1 VITILLAIT
10 IALMVPIE
18 VLAYNQA
25 MSEIVYCGDP
35 GVIIQNQSYSTS
47 TRQTLFHTA
56 NNALTD
62 TEAFAF
68 SGFSPTGIQLAQT
81 TAATGVGTECGF
93 FTSTATSDI
102 VPPLHLGNGF
112 LGTWIGDPISS
123 GAPFYSGLMFP
134 QMTRMEPDGLASQPT
149 GLVTSGSTTAAKGD
163 AGGDKTK
170 KDVAVFKPVIN
181 NALNDDLTNQ
191 SARNAT
197 TAAAAN
203 ATKPSTPST
212 NATSKPAATPVP
224 AIKEGQ
230 VFYHQQNKPFSTEL
244 TTASGPYKMTPAKI
258 QNTSG
263 FDRFLINTVGRS
275 SMDKA
280 FTGTTSSPT
289 YITPQKALAAYLP
302 YEFMQGALG
311 MTMPGTHL
319 NYRAWPL

>member
-1 VITILLAIT
+1 
-10 IALMVPIE
+10 
-18 VLAYNQA
+18 
-25 MSEIVYCGDP
+25 
-35 GVIIQNQSYSTS
+35 VIIQNQSYRTS

-81 TAATGVGTECGF
+81 TAATAVGAECGF
-93 FTSTATSDI
+93 FTSTATSDL

-112 LGTWIGDPISS
+112 LGTWIDDPISS
-123 GAPFYSGLMFP
+123 GMPFYSGLMFP
-134 QMTRMEPDGLASQPT
+134 QMTRMDPGGLASQPT
-149 GLVTSGSTTAAKGD
+149 GLVTAGSTTAVKGD
-163 AGGDKTK
+163 AGGNKTK
-170 KDVAVFKPVIN
+170 NDVAVFKPVIN
-181 NALNDDLTNQ
+181 NALNDTLTNQ

-197 TAAAAN
+197 AAAN
-203 ATKPSTPST
+203 ATKQSTTSK
-212 NATSKPAATPVP
+212 NATSKPTATPTPVP
-224 AIKEGQ
+224 GIKEGQ

-280 FTGTTSSPT
+280 FSGTTSSPT